1 MREQEQSHPKAG
13 LESGNRVD
21 RKSPV
26 RQGRAGVRGQK
37 VLEDWAIDE
46 GTQKLHPNWHRD
58 DTCADNLN
66 SKDPAGKK
74 IYT

>member
-1 MREQEQSHPKAG
+1 M
-13 LESGNRVD
+13 D

-26 RQGRAGVRGQK
+26 RQGRAGVGRQK

-58 DTCADNLN
+58 DYWAYNLN
-66 SKDPAGKK
+66 SKDQAGKK
-74 IYT
+74 IHT